1 MEATVEGLKSL
12 FGDVIR
18 SEFGPTKP
26 VLCKFA
32 LELVD
37 AVPAYFWT
45 EAASSSG
52 LHHPTF
58 GLGVGGLARH
68 SLMVYRWLKIL
79 MYVSLA
85 LGAILVYAD
94 VANNL
99 ISYGACFIAAAE
111 LFVLALLHISFQSR
125 IAKRPLPQFN
135 KKGAGYDEN

>member
-1 MEATVEGLKSL
+1 MTSL
-12 FGDVIR
+12 TKLSALSVLAALMILVIKKQ
-18 SEFGPTKP
+18 SPELALILS
-26 VLCKFA
+26 LCA
-32 LELVD
+32 C
-37 AVPAYFWT
+37 
-45 EAASSSG
+45 
-52 LHHPTF
+52 
-58 GLGVGGLARH
+58 
-68 SLMVYRWLKIL
+68 
-79 MYVSLA
+79 A

>member
-1 MEATVEGLKSL
+1 MIISHAKQAMDSAALK
-12 FGDVIR
+12 R
-18 SEFGPTKP
+18 TKINHVSP
-26 VLCKFA
+26 LRMRIVQ
-32 LELVD
+32 D
-37 AVPAYFWT
+37 AGRFLNNV
-45 EAASSSG
+45 
-52 LHHPTF
+52 
-58 GLGVGGLARH
+58 
-68 SLMVYRWLKIL
+68 RWLKIL